1 MSHFRAILPAALV
14 LLAACGPTVSTDVSP
29 EIAVPGGAT
38 YAWGGQQI
46 KLPREVEQGVV
57 ARSPAIKAM
66 VKKAINAEL
75 QRKGYRLVDSTQAA
89 FFVRYA
95 VGSRVQTENVTE
107 ISAVSPGVA
116 GCGEWACWNGW
127 DSGWYDA
134 SRKDVSTREAGIVI
148 DLVDRPS
155 GKLAWRGVLR
165 DDAPDKIPDENLVNS
180 VVGKALK
187 RLPSVKS

>member
-1 MSHFRAILPAALV
+1 MSRSLAILPAALV
-14 LLAACGPTVSTDVSP
+14 LLAACGPTVTTDVSP
-29 EIAVPGGAT
+29 DFALPGGGT

-57 ARSPAIKAM
+57 ARSPAIQAM

-75 QRKGYRLVDSTQAA
+75 QKKGYRLVDSTQAA

-95 VGSRVQTENVTE
+95 VGSRVRTENVTE
-107 ISAVSPGVA
+107 ISAVSPGVS

-127 DSGWYDA
+127 DAGWYDA
-134 SRKDVSTREAGIVI
+134 SQKDVTSREAGIVV

-165 DDAPDKIPDENLVNS
+165 DDAPDKIPDEELVNS
-180 VVGKALK
+180 VVAKALK
-187 RLPSVKS
+187 KLPAVKS